1 MFNHLRFAKGVVIFA
16 LSKSIYNHPTSK
28 KGHFTMSE
36 KNINPAHVRSA
47 VKPIVNVRIAPEEMD
62 IIRKAAKTQAL
73 SYSAFIRHAAVSLAR
88 QINNNPVDTPAS

>member
-1 MFNHLRFAKGVVIFA
+1 
-16 LSKSIYNHPTSK
+16 
-28 KGHFTMSE
+28 MSE

-73 SYSAFIRHAAVSLAR
+73 SYSTFIRHAAVSLAR
-88 QINNNPVDTPAS
+88 QINNTPVDTPAS

>member
-1 MFNHLRFAKGVVIFA
+1 
-16 LSKSIYNHPTSK
+16 
-28 KGHFTMSE
+28 MSA

-73 SYSAFIRHAAVSLAR
+73 SYSTFIRHAAVSLAR
-88 QINNNPVDTPAS
+88 

>member
-1 MFNHLRFAKGVVIFA
+1 MLRVVLFA
-16 LSKSIYNHPTSK
+16 LPEQIYNNPTSK

-73 SYSAFIRHAAVSLAR
+73 SYSAFIRHAAVNLAR

>member
-1 MFNHLRFAKGVVIFA
+1 MLRVVLFA
-16 LSKSIYNHPTSK
+16 LPEPIYNNPTSK